1 MIQNNQA
8 TMQNAPGRRPQQ
20 AEDFIR
26 LQDLMYLCLVR
37 WRWFVISLVVT
48 LGIATYYLLSTPS
61 VYQRTASILIKEDGK
76 SQSINSDVASMFS
89 DMGLSGGKSNVNNE
103 LIAIQSPAVLL
114 EAGKQLKLDV
124 NYSEDGTFHPVALYG
139 RTLPVTVHFYSL
151 NDMQS
156 ANLDVEVK
164 HGNLFSIVH
173 VSGTDK
179 AGNEVVS
186 DEEVQGKL
194 GQTVRTAMGYVCVD
208 QAPGYSAFVNGHES
222 RKLHVTRTNLYAMT
236 DHIKAS
242 LSANIS
248 EEKATV
254 IDLTYKDQLTQ
265 RAEDVL
271 NTIISVYRKNWMEDK
286 NQMTVSTSHF
296 ITERLGVIE
305 RELGDVD
312 KDISSFKSRN
322 LLPDVETAAQQ
333 YMQKSG
339 DVDKQILE
347 LNSRLSMARYLRNF
361 LTGKVGKNQLLPANI
376 GIDSPGIEQQITE
389 YNKQQLERNNLV
401 ANSSEQNPLVADYD
415 QSLASMRHSIV
426 TSIDNFVVT
435 LNSQLGNLQA
445 SEAQTTSQ
453 IASNPSQ
460 GGH

>member
-8 TMQNAPGRRPQQ
+8 TMQNALVRRPQQ
-20 AEDFIR
+20 ADDFIR

-37 WRWFVISLVVT
+37 WRWFVISLAVT
-48 LGIATYYLLSTPS
+48 LGIATYYLLSTPG

-89 DMGLSGGKSNVNNE
+89 DMGLSGVKSNVNNE

-179 AGNEVVS
+179 AGNQVES

-194 GQTVRTAMGYVCVD
+194 GQTVRTAMGHVCVD
-208 QAPGYSAFVNGHES
+208 LAPGYSAFINGHES

-242 LSANIS
+242 LSASIS

-296 ITERLGVIE
+296 ITDRLGVIE

-347 LNSRLSMARYLRNF
+347 LNSRLSMARYLRDF

-415 QSLASMRHSIV
+415 QNLASMRHSIV

-435 LNSQLGNLQA
+435 LNSQLANLQA
-445 SEAQTTSQ
+445 NEA
-453 IASNPSQ
+453 
-460 GGH
+460 